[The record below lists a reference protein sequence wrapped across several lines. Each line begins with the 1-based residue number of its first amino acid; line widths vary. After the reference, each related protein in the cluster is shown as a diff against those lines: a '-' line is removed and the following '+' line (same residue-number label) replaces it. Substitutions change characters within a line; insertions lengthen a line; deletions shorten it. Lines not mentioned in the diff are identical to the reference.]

1 MNKVKLILWMLLIF
15 ILLNAIIVLLWP
27 LRTSL
32 KFNNYKPYSD
42 EFIYSLKLNQ
52 SEALKLYLETWQG
65 ERLFEYD
72 EFTGLRESVST
83 DGKYVNI
90 DIEKGRLVPN
100 NDKNCKKNIFFY
112 GGEIVFGYDVADN
125 QSIPYYL
132 REMFIEDKLD
142 YCVFNFGRRTYYSTQ
157 ENILFQKHLLKN
169 KIKERDMIIFLD
181 GNNEQGNQKLLN
193 TDFIEKNYNALHN
206 KYWILY
212 KTGIKYFI
220 DLLPVTQLIDVLY
233 KKMGFNKKNVA
244 NFNDTNPKLK
254 SIANVFDKNVKI
266 RKAICDEYNFKCYN
280 FLFFI
285 NNKEMSKYNELIN
298 TENVYDLTNPN
309 TGKLLINKYESLSP
323 ESNQIIAK
331 KIYERIIN

>member
-193 TDFIEKNYNALHN
+193 TDFIEKNYNALHQKN
-206 KYWILY
+206 WLLY
-212 KTGIKYFI
+212 KAGIEYFI
-220 DLLPVTQLIDVLY
+220 TLLPATQLFEVLS
-233 KKMGFNKKNVA
+233 KKISFNNKN
-244 NFNDTNPKLK
+244 K
-254 SIANVFDKNVKI
+254 SSNHVVKNNLTEVVKVLEKNLKI
-266 RKAICDEYNFKCYN
+266 RNAICVEYNFQCHN
-280 FLFFI
+280 FLFFAKNEKKTKYDKLK
-285 NNKEMSKYNELIN
+285 NN
-298 TENVYDLTNPN
+298 ENIEDLTNLHD
-309 TGKLLINKYESLSP
+309 KSLLINKHGSLSP
-323 ESNQIIAK
+323 ESNKILANN
-331 KIYERIIN
+331 IYEKIID